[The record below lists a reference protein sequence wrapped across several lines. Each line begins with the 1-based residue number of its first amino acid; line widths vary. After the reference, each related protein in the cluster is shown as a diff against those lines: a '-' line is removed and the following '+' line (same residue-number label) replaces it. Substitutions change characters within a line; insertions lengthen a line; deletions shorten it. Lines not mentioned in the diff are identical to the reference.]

1 MSRQVLPAP
10 PEAIASGTDDRFG
23 ATSRKRGASY
33 MGPAGKTVVAETD
46 SFLSALS
53 GLPPVAAEEV

>member
-1 MSRQVLPAP
+1 
-10 PEAIASGTDDRFG
+10 
-23 ATSRKRGASY
+23 
-33 MGPAGKTVVAETD
+33 MGPAGLTSQLETD